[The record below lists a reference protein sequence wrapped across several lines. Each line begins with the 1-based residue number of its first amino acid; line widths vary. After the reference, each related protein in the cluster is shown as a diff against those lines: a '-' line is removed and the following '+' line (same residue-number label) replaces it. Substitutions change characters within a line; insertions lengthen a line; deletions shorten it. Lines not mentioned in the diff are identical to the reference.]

1 MLIMQNCVATK
12 TCLLTWKDAHD
23 ILGWLGVQIHPT
35 FKNYEYVLSV
45 GGRVTQAIFSLS
57 AHGYFLLCLHGHAL
71 IRYQNR
77 QTYIDERGA

>member
-35 FKNYEYVLSV
+35 FKNYDYVLSV
-45 GGRVTQAIFSLS
+45 GGRVTQAIFL
-57 AHGYFLLCLHGHAL
+57 FLLMAIFYFVSMDMH
-71 IRYQNR
+71 
-77 QTYIDERGA
+77 